1 MFSESLAEFLKSDRS
16 LKRLDISCNF
26 LDESN
31 AGTLKA
37 SLEGNPNIIEIDV
50 RGNIHLS
57 DDTISDLEEIVTK
70 NLLNSKG
77 IPYKKLTD
85 LVDNNQNI

>member
-77 IPYKKLTD
+77 IPYKS
-85 LVDNNQNI
+85 

>member
-85 LVDNNQNI
+85 LVDNN

>member
-57 DDTISDLEEIVTK
+57 DDTIADLEEIVTK

-77 IPYKKLTD
+77 IPYTKLTD
-85 LVDNNQNI
+85 LVDNN

>member
-1 MFSESLAEFLKSDRS
+1 MFSESLAEFLKSDRA

-57 DDTISDLEEIVTK
+57 DDTIADLEEIVTK

-85 LVDNNQNI
+85 LVDNN

>member
-16 LKRLDISCNF
+16 LKRLDIYCNF

-57 DDTISDLEEIVTK
+57 DDTIADLEEIVTK

-85 LVDNNQNI
+85 LVDNN

>member
-57 DDTISDLEEIVTK
+57 DDTIAYLEEIVTK

-85 LVDNNQNI
+85 LVDNN

>member
-37 SLEGNPNIIEIDV
+37 SLEGNPNIIDIDV

-85 LVDNNQNI
+85 LVDNN

>member
-1 MFSESLAEFLKSDRS
+1 MFSESLAEFLKSDRA
-16 LKRLDISCNF
+16 LERLDISCNF

-57 DDTISDLEEIVTK
+57 DDTIADLEEIVTK

-85 LVDNNQNI
+85 LVDNN

>member
-57 DDTISDLEEIVTK
+57 DDTIADLEEIVTK

-85 LVDNNQNI
+85 IVDNN

>member
-1 MFSESLAEFLKSDRS
+1 M
-16 LKRLDISCNF
+16 
-26 LDESN
+26 DESN

-85 LVDNNQNI
+85 LVDNN

>member
-57 DDTISDLEEIVTK
+57 DDTIADLEEIVTK

-85 LVDNNQNI
+85 LVDNN

>member
-16 LKRLDISCNF
+16 LKRLDIACNF

-57 DDTISDLEEIVTK
+57 DDTIADLEEIVTK

-85 LVDNNQNI
+85 LVDNN